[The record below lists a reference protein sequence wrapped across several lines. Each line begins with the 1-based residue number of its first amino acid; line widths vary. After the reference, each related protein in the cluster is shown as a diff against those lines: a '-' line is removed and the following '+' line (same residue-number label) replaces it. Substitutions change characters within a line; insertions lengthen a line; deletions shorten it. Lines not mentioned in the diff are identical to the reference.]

1 MNRSLLITAYPTVGS
16 EIIRRRIANYGREV
30 VEVGIPQLRCDPATS
45 RPLDLSL
52 FDTIYVSGM
61 YPFFCAE
68 AYHWLHKFG
77 TEGKQIIL
85 GGSAPT
91 VNPNAYL
98 EMFDQ
103 IALGECDYIDLPLRH
118 KISRFTA
125 PYLSPPLVVSKDS
138 KIAYGEGEIE
148 VSRGCKHRCHFCP
161 IPRIYKYKEQSV
173 SRILDLL
180 SEVPDAYWNFV
191 SADIFGYS
199 GFSKIVDFCYEND
212 IKIRGS
218 EGRIDSFMKL
228 DRETQDKYLSIIRPK
243 RVSFGIEGYTEDMR
257 ERLGK
262 PISDLDIYDAAQ
274 ICDENKCRI
283 KLFLLADIGEEKEG
297 IELFSAFIRD
307 LPVRQQP
314 FIHITPLVRYPFSID
329 RFPLTCRSCE
339 MRPEIYS
346 YALRKLGVF
355 TYIQNFYTS
364 YMVSR
369 FNLASVEEAGKFR
382 EFAEKVSLNCGYP
395 KNYGIG
401 RGQRKAFKE
410 ILGKGGEECQ
420 G

>member
-1 MNRSLLITAYPTVGS
+1 VGS
-16 EIIRRRIANYGREV
+16 EIIRRRIASQNVKV

-45 RPLDLSL
+45 RPLDLST
-52 FDTIYVSGM
+52 FDKIYVSGM

-68 AYHWLHKFG
+68 AYHWLHKYN
-77 TEGKQIIL
+77 TEGKQVIL
-85 GGSAPT
+85 GGAAPT
-91 VNPNAYL
+91 ANPNAYL

-103 IALGECDYIDLPLRH
+103 IALGECDYMDLPLSR
-118 KISRFTA
+118 KISGFTA
-125 PYLSPPLVVSKDS
+125 PFLSPPLVVTKDS
-138 KIAYGEGEIE
+138 KIGQMEKEIE
-148 VSRGCKHRCHFCP
+148 VTRGCKHWCHFCP

-180 SEVPDAYWNFV
+180 SEAPNAYWNFV

-199 GFSKIVDFCYEND
+199 GFSKIVDFCYDNK
-212 IKIRGS
+212 IKVRGT

-228 DRETQDKYLSIIRPK
+228 DSETQNRYLSIIRPK

-257 ERLGK
+257 RRLGK
-262 PISDLDIYDAAQ
+262 YIDDWDIYDT
-274 ICDENKCRI
+274 IRILDENKCRT
-283 KLFLLADIGEEKEG
+283 KLFLLADVGETKEDVD
-297 IELFSAFIRD
+297 LFSSFICD
-307 LPVRQQP
+307 IPVKQQP
-314 FIHITPLVRYPFSID
+314 FIHITPLVRYKFSID
-329 RFPLTCRSCE
+329 RFPFTPQSYE

-346 YALRKLGVF
+346 YALRKLSVF

-369 FNLASVEEAGKFR
+369 FNLASVEEAGKFK
-382 EFAEKVSLNCGYP
+382 EFAERVSLNCGYP

-401 RGQRKAFKE
+401 KGQRKVFRE
-410 ILGKGGEECQ
+410 ILGKGEEECQ